1 MQVMPVATRMT
12 SRDFNQD
19 TSRAKKAA
27 ESGPVYITDRG
38 RPAHVLLTFEAYEQ
52 LIGTHQVIK
61 MLGEPAGIEDIDF
74 DVAIS
79 QEQPRPASFD

>member
-1 MQVMPVATRMT
+1 MTTRMT

-27 ESGPVYITDRG
+27 DEGPVVITDRG

-52 LIGTHQVIK
+52 LVGARSVVDL
-61 MLGEPAGIEDIDF
+61 LGEPAGVGEIELIIHRSREL
-74 DVAIS
+74 AS
-79 QEQPRPASFD
+79 PASFD